1 MMAQKNEIQETARID
16 ALFEK
21 VSALINQARKH
32 VATTINVA
40 EVYTKY
46 HIGQYIVED
55 EQQGKARAE
64 YGKQVLKTLSNRL
77 SARFGNGWSEETLK
91 LCRRFF
97 MVYSNS
103 VNSDY
108 PIQKEIGKQC
118 LSNSSAVLTNLN
130 VVNSHCPEFSLS
142 WSHYLI
148 LMRIENPDA
157 RSFYEIERKAC
168 QGTGT

>member
-1 MMAQKNEIQETARID
+1 MAQKNELQETARID

-21 VSALINQARKH
+21 VS
-32 VATTINVA
+32 
-40 EVYTKY
+40 
-46 HIGQYIVED
+46 
-55 EQQGKARAE
+55 
-64 YGKQVLKTLSNRL
+64 
-77 SARFGNGWSEETLK
+77 

-108 PIQKEIGKQC
+108 PIQKEIGKQR

-142 WSHYLI
+142 WSIH
-148 LMRIENPDA
+148 
-157 RSFYEIERKAC
+157 
-168 QGTGT
+168 

>member
-1 MMAQKNEIQETARID
+1 MIMAQKNEIQETARID

-64 YGKQVLKTLSNRL
+64 YGKQVGLKKRL
-77 SARFGNGWSEETLK
+77 SCADVSLWF
-91 LCRRFF
+91 
-97 MVYSNS
+97 
-103 VNSDY
+103 
-108 PIQKEIGKQC
+108 IQI
-118 LSNSSAVLTNLN
+118 
-130 VVNSHCPEFSLS
+130 
-142 WSHYLI
+142 
-148 LMRIENPDA
+148 R
-157 RSFYEIERKAC
+157 
-168 QGTGT
+168 

>member
-1 MMAQKNEIQETARID
+1 MMMAQKNEIQETARID
-16 ALFEK
+16 VLFEK

-108 PIQKEIGKQC
+108 PIQKEIGKQR
-118 LSNSSAVLTNLN
+118 LSNSSAVLTNIYATQYQLYLPDKDLLQAK
-130 VVNSHCPEFSLS
+130 VREWIAEFK
-142 WSHYLI
+142 
-148 LMRIENPDA
+148 ETNG
-157 RSFYEIERKAC
+157 ETE
-168 QGTGT
+168 

>member
-1 MMAQKNEIQETARID
+1 MSQNNEIQETARID

-21 VSALINQARKH
+21 VSALIIQARKH
-32 VATTINVA
+32 VATAIYVA

-46 HIGQYIVED
+46 HIVQYIVED

-108 PIQKEIGKQC
+108 PIQIENDKQC
-118 LSNSSAVLTNLN
+118 LSNSSAVLTKLIMPPKPLFRERGNGIA
-130 VVNSHCPEFSLS
+130 PIGEFR
-142 WSHYLI
+142 
-148 LMRIENPDA
+148 RI
-157 RSFYEIERKAC
+157 R
-168 QGTGT
+168 

>member
-1 MMAQKNEIQETARID
+1 MAQKNEIQETARID

-77 SARFGNGWSEETLK
+77 SARFGNGWSEEWSEETLK

-118 LSNSSAVLTNLN
+118 LSNSSAVLTNIYATQYQL
-130 VVNSHCPEFSLS
+130 
-142 WSHYLI
+142 YL
-148 LMRIENPDA
+148 PD
-157 RSFYEIERKAC
+157 KDLL
-168 QGTGT
+168 